1 MVNSPLITGKMMM
14 ANDSPLIS
22 RSALRKSINKND
34 LSFLDKSAYL
44 GKYGF
49 LKQTH
54 INEISLNL
62 NCASAGLNNSHNQSF
77 QTESPPDSSPLKECP
92 EIHLKSPSK
101 FSISKKHNKVIQLNI
116 PDQQCKT
123 EKDENEM
130 SDEEK
135 KEEDVAEVKHK
146 RNYSVAGNSGAGA
159 SIFKKHEENKKKE
172 DTSIKAPD
180 FNSTNLIPE
189 TEK

>member
-14 ANDSPLIS
+14 ANDSPLMN

-62 NCASAGLNNSHNQSF
+62 NCGSAALNHSHSQSF
-77 QTESPPDSSPLKECP
+77 QTESPPDSSPLKDYAA

-101 FSISKKHNKVIQLNI
+101 FSISKKNNKVIQLNF

-130 SDEEK
+130 TDEEK
-135 KEEDVAEVKHK
+135 KEEDVGEVKHK
-146 RNYSVAGNSGAGA
+146 RNYSVAGNGGAGA
-159 SIFKKHEENKKKE
+159 SIFKKHEESKKKE
-172 DTSIKAPD
+172 EVSL
-180 FNSTNLIPE
+180 NSTNLIPD

>member
-1 MVNSPLITGKMMM
+1 MM
-14 ANDSPLIS
+14 ANDSPLMN

-62 NCASAGLNNSHNQSF
+62 NGGSAGLNNSHSHSF
-77 QTESPPDSSPLKECP
+77 QTESPPDSSPLKEYP
-92 EIHLKSPSK
+92 ADIHLKSPSK
-101 FSISKKHNKVIQLNI
+101 FSISKKNNRVIQLNF

-135 KEEDVAEVKHK
+135 KEEDVGDVKHK
-146 RNYSVAGNSGAGA
+146 RNYSVAGNVGAGA
-159 SIFKKHEENKKKE
+159 SLFKKHEESKKKE
-172 DTSIKAPD
+172 DTSIKTSE

>member
-14 ANDSPLIS
+14 ANDSPLIN

-62 NCASAGLNNSHNQSF
+62 NCGSAGLNHSHSQSF
-77 QTESPPDSSPLKECP
+77 QTESPPDSSPLKEYP
-92 EIHLKSPSK
+92 AEFHLKSPSK
-101 FSISKKHNKVIQLNI
+101 FSISKKNNKVIQLNF
-116 PDQQCKT
+116 PADPQFKT

-135 KEEDVAEVKHK
+135 KEEDVGGEVKHK
-146 RNYSVAGNSGAGA
+146 RNYSVAGNGGAGA
-159 SIFKKHEENKKKE
+159 SIFKKHEESKKKE
-172 DTSIKAPD
+172 DTSI
-180 FNSTNLIPE
+180 NSTNLIPE